1 MSDEKRPVFD
11 VRWESGDAE
20 CMFGA
25 EDYEPELAAR
35 QDSVC
40 EAADVTAVSYPGE
53 EQPPYQAHVY
63 LHIEEDQRPHDRQA
77 RVNHGGQMLARLS
90 ERGGLSVRELLV
102 VVRDQEWSHAIECMD
117 HRHAVEQLEM
127 ELERWNTKDS

>member
-63 LHIEEDQRPHDRQA
+63 LHIEEDQTVWAGVMARRDRPPTIDEIVDALVQWRT
-77 RVNHGGQMLARLS
+77 R
-90 ERGGLSVRELLV
+90 RG
-102 VVRDQEWSHAIECMD
+102 
-117 HRHAVEQLEM
+117 HRPPTFHVTWWTE
-127 ELERWNTKDS
+127 